1 MPYEKPN
8 DINSVHAP
16 RRGYNEA
23 LHPSVINGCWCGAT
37 TGPLRWGGRL
47 WCDDCI
53 PGDVEAEAVREL
65 PRSIP
70 GDDVLAAVRE
80 LVPSLTKSVHRL
92 CAILEAIAT
101 HGGTLTLNK
110 MDAAAPRE
118 PMPLQP
124 GDRAIYNG
132 RRGVLRSIGVA
143 GTGILYDDGRYAL
156 LTNAQAARL
165 VRE

>member
-1 MPYEKPN
+1 MPDEKLN
-8 DINSVHAP
+8 DIKEIADTVAGESKALNPWVDAP
-16 RRGYNEA
+16 
-23 LHPSVINGCWCGAT
+23 PMCWCGSEPMHPS
-37 TGPLRWGGRL
+37 GPTCHESSGGAAVGIHSVPVR
-47 WCDDCI
+47 DDM
-53 PGDVEAEAVREL
+53 
-65 PRSIP
+65 
-70 GDDVLAAVRE
+70 AAVRE
-80 LVPSLTKSVHRL
+80 LVPALTKSVNRL

-110 MDAAAPRE
+110 MDDAAPRT

-124 GDRAIYNG
+124 GDRASYNG

-156 LTNAQAARL
+156 LTNAMAAKL